1 MKANYRTQ
9 SDQST
14 LNERLLRISRR
25 TLGGVLVS
33 VALILIISSFT
44 LNLFSLINSSQI
56 KAKIFAEN
64 VAASLVFQD
73 AGSAKEI
80 LESLSNIED
89 VYVATVFT
97 KDFDT
102 FVSYQSKKTLTPN
115 ILSLPE
121 KDSNLSLNLIKVKQ
135 PIYFQEQLHGY
146 FYLAVSL
153 SSLYWQSLWL
163 ILTILATSLLALVL
177 CNILLQRLNATVLQ
191 PLSKLSALI
200 NQVSEKA
207 DYSVRVESSN
217 ITELNV
223 LAEGFN
229 HRLRQIGERDNH
241 LAAQRDHL
249 ETEVAARTSELLTA
263 KEAAETASRAKSEFL
278 ATMSHEIRTPMNGV
292 LGMNEL
298 LLSSKLEPQQRVWAE
313 SVQVSGQHL
322 LGVINDILDFS
333 KIESGHM
340 ELESVDFSL
349 VNLVEEAIAM
359 FAQQA
364 REKELELASQFI
376 PPDGLYGMRGDPF
389 RLRQVII
396 NLINNAIKFTNRGEV
411 VVRTDF
417 LGETDNKIK
426 VRLSVEDTGI
436 GIMPKAQTA
445 IFDHFSQGDATT
457 TRQFGGTGL
466 GLTISKRLVEFM
478 GGSIWVDSIPGKGS
492 KFYIELCLPKAI
504 LEMVE
509 KPSVKVLEGVRVLV
523 VDDNQTNREIL
534 LNQLQSW
541 RMQVQCASDGEMALQ
556 LMTNAVDA
564 KTPFQLVIL
573 DMHMPG
579 MDGLQ
584 LARAIQSQPLLADT
598 RMMMLTSTFA
608 NAEQLLTQETGIMR
622 YVNKPIRQ
630 NDLFN
635 VISGIF
641 VASPATALDVSS
653 ARSEINAALLNGTVL
668 LAEDNPLNQQ
678 VAKAML
684 NKLGLQ
690 MVLANNG
697 QEAVDRVD
705 AENVD
710 LVLMDCQMPVMDGYE
725 ATAAIRRLLKDRSKY
740 FPIIALTANA
750 MSDDRQKCL
759 DAGMDDFLSKPYSLV
774 QLRAILM
781 RWLPETNK
789 TETQKKDSQ
798 TTKNLKSDDVD
809 DKPVINVKKLD
820 VFRELDPTGGVDLI
834 KQVVSTYIS
843 SVPQYMNQIEQ
854 GVLNCNGEML
864 RQAAHALKSSSA
876 NIGAEALSGFCK
888 QLEDLGRGNQI
899 DVATGL
905 IPEMRKEYEQVL
917 VALRKMLREV

>member
-1 MKANYRTQ
+1 MKTNHRDR
-9 SDQST
+9 SSKST
-14 LNERLLRISRR
+14 LNQRLLSISRR
-25 TLGGVLVS
+25 TLGGVLIF
-33 VALILIISSFT
+33 VAFILIVSSFS

-73 AGSAKEI
+73 PDSANEI
-80 LESLSNIED
+80 LGSLSNVED
-89 VYVATVFT
+89 IYVATVFT
-97 KDFDT
+97 RDFDT
-102 FVSYQSKKTLTPN
+102 FSSYQSKKTLGPE

-121 KDSNLSLNLIKVKQ
+121 EDSDVSLNLIKVKQ
-135 PIYFQEQLHGY
+135 PILFQKQLQGY

-163 ILTILATSLLALVL
+163 VLAILVTSLLALIS
-177 CNILLQRLNATVLQ
+177 CNFLLQRLNATTLQ

-207 DYSVRVESSN
+207 DYSVRVDSSN
-217 ITELNV
+217 ISELNT

-229 HRLRQIGERDNH
+229 HMLGQIGERDKH

-249 ETEVAARTSELLTA
+249 EVEVAARTSELLTA
-263 KEAAETASRAKSEFL
+263 KEAAEAASRAKSEFL

-298 LLSSKLEPQQRVWAE
+298 LLGSKLEPQQRVWAE

-322 LGVINDILDFS
+322 LSVINDILDFS
-333 KIESGHM
+333 KIESGRM
-340 ELESVDFSL
+340 GLESVDFNL
-349 VNLVEEAIAM
+349 VDLVEEAVAM
-359 FAQQA
+359 FVQQA
-364 REKELELASQFI
+364 REKDLELAMQFT
-376 PPDGLYGMRGDPF
+376 PPDAQYGLRGDPF
-389 RLRQVII
+389 RLRQIII
-396 NLINNAIKFTNRGEV
+396 NLINNAIKFTKQGEV

-417 LGETDNKIK
+417 LGESENKIK

-436 GIMPKAQTA
+436 GITPKAQTT
-445 IFDHFSQGDATT
+445 IFDHFSQADATT

-466 GLTISKRLVEFM
+466 GLTISKHLIELM
-478 GGSIWVDSIPGKGS
+478 GGSIWVDSVSGKGS
-492 KFYIELCLPKAI
+492 KFFIELCLPKAI
-504 LEMVE
+504 LEMAE
-509 KPSVKVLEGVRVLV
+509 RHSFKAFEEVRVLV

-534 LNQLQSW
+534 LNQLRSW
-541 RMQVQCASDGEMALQ
+541 QMQVCCASGGEMALQ
-556 LMTNAVDA
+556 LMTEAVDA
-564 KTPFQLVIL
+564 ETPFQLVIL

-584 LARAIQSQPLLADT
+584 LARAIHSQPLLADT

-608 NAEQLLTQETGIMR
+608 NAEQLVTQEAGIMR
-622 YVNKPIRQ
+622 YINKPIRQ
-630 NDLFN
+630 ADLFN
-635 VISGIF
+635 VISGMLT
-641 VASPATALDVSS
+641 ASPLIASDVSPAS
-653 ARSEINAALLNGTVL
+653 SELNPASLSGTVL

-697 QEAVDRVD
+697 QEAVDQVS
-705 AENVD
+705 AGNID

-725 ATAAIRRLLKDRSKY
+725 ATAAIRRLLETRGEH

-759 DAGMDDFLSKPYSLV
+759 DAGMDDFLSKPYSLA
-774 QLRAILM
+774 QLQATLT
-781 RWLPETNK
+781 RWWPKTNK
-789 TETQKKDSQ
+789 SEKPEIESRTVKTVESGDIGDKSIINM
-798 TTKNLKSDDVD
+798 KN
-809 DKPVINVKKLD
+809 LD

-854 GVLNCNGEML
+854 GALNCNGEML
-864 RQAAHALKSSSA
+864 RQAAHALKSSAA
-876 NIGAEALSGFCK
+876 NIGAETLSGFCK
-888 QLEDLGRGNQI
+888 QLEDLGRGDQI
-899 DVATGL
+899 NVATGL
-905 IPEMRKEYEQVL
+905 LPEMRSEYDQVL
-917 VALRKMLREV
+917 IALQKILKEV